1 MRFEIYESF
10 TGKLF
15 LDEKLFSYIYMSIGS
30 NIIKLLTTLGIRYLK
45 NNEI

>member
-15 LDEKLFSYIYMSIGS
+15 LDEKLFSYIYMYIGS
-30 NIIKLLTTLGIRYLK
+30 NIIKFTYYFRYWIFK
-45 NNEI
+45 EY